1 MGQTVIGGIGPD
13 GKWRPAKAAEDGTLA
28 ISGGLGGPGGTGD
41 ASAFNQTTQIT
52 LAGAANTALSGISAK
67 LSASSASFGS
77 VQTSAT
83 GATYVSLTSASCIGV
98 EIKNTR
104 PTVSGLAPTNIEV
117 RRGGSG
123 ATVCIAVGGADYFGG
138 LTDASQLQIRRY
150 DQSNTQV
157 NVDYEVRS

>member
-1 MGQTVIGGIGPD
+1 MTIPAIDEVTRRPRYLEVNED
-13 GKWRPAKAAEDGTLA
+13 GKLRVEATVSAEPPVGGATEAKQDTGNATLA
-28 ISGGLGGPGGTGD
+28 
-41 ASAFNQTTQIT
+41 A
-52 LAGAANTALSGISAK
+52 ISAK
-67 LSASSASFGS
+67 LSAASATFGS
-77 VQTSAT
+77 KQTSAT
-83 GATYVSLTSASCIGV
+83 GATFVALDSAACIGV

-150 DQSNTQV
+150 DQSNTPV

>member
-1 MGQTVIGGIGPD
+1 MAYVEKTIKDSAGADVAVLVWEAGRDEAADSAPVAIDTES
-13 GKWRPAKAAEDGTLA
+13 KAAL
-28 ISGGLGGPGGTGD
+28 D
-41 ASAFNQTTQIT
+41 A
-52 LAGAANTALSGISAK
+52 ISAK
-67 LSASSASFGS
+67 LSATAATFGS
-77 VQTSAT
+77 KQTSAT
-83 GATYVSLTSASCIGV
+83 GATFVALDAAACIGV

-157 NVDYEVRS
+157 NVDYEARS